1 MTGRCCGSWSEEI
14 LLWSWSKEAL
24 LRGRRLIDGRRV
36 LRLGRRHFRYT
47 SFRSGVILSSWT
59 SPASSSGGYAASSTL
74 GMVVHASA
82 SFKRA
87 VLFRHF
93 QLIFRGCYVNPG
105 TVFYVKDFVG
115 GMFLRGSTFGDFL
128 RKFEAFLR
136 KKYKE
141 YENSEQLTSQVKKTN
156 QPSTQT

>member
-1 MTGRCCGSWSEEI
+1 
-14 LLWSWSKEAL
+14 
-24 LRGRRLIDGRRV
+24 
-36 LRLGRRHFRYT
+36 
-47 SFRSGVILSSWT
+47 
-59 SPASSSGGYAASSTL
+59 
-74 GMVVHASA
+74 MVVHASA

-136 KKYKE
+136 KKYSVLCSDFE
-141 YENSEQLTSQVKKTN
+141 CILRRLQADIPL
-156 QPSTQT
+156 P